1 MNGAKTDAIYNGM
14 GNKENLHNILVDNG
28 KHLEDIEVDE
38 NSIKTNVK

>member
-28 KHLEDIEVDE
+28 KVETALGRYR
-38 NSIKTNVK
+38 SR